1 MATGSLA
8 PTREGLIRGGSL
20 DRGAVAAYGPRALA
34 WAGLVAAAV
43 AVGLAGPNVAR
54 HGTTAAVYALA
65 GLSLNIILGYTGQL
79 SLGHQGLVGTGAL
92 FAAYVSTAHGLP
104 FPVALAVG
112 ALTGG
117 ASAALVGF
125 VALRISGLYLAL
137 ITLVFGLTIEQSLF
151 ELSTFT
157 GGGAGE
163 PANRPASL
171 LPENRY
177 YYVCLLV
184 VAGVCY
190 LDSRLTRSKAGRAFK
205 AIKEDER
212 VAAAM
217 GVNVVGYKL
226 LAFTLSGI
234 VAGVAGAL
242 FSFATQQFVGSDFDF
257 RLALVFV
264 LMTVV
269 GGAGSRAGVVAGSIL
284 FAVLHDFIASFGPFK
299 SFAGLFPTQT
309 GANILQFGPDLVG
322 TVLLLLT
329 LAFNPG
335 GLAQQ
340 LAPVVRW
347 MTGGPFRLRG
357 GGSGGGGSGGGGSGG
372 LGSAPRAA
380 RP

>member
-1 MATGSLA
+1 MTE
-8 PTREGLIRGGSL
+8 RNWRI
-20 DRGAVAAYGPRALA
+20 LA
-34 WAGLVAAAV
+34 WFALIVVVLVFGA
-43 AVGLAGPNVAR
+43 AGPNVAS

-92 FAAYVSTAHGLP
+92 FAAYVTTAHGLP
-104 FPVALAVG
+104 FPVAVAIG
-112 ALTGG
+112 GITGG
-117 ASAALVGF
+117 VAAVLVGF

-137 ITLVFGLTIEQSLF
+137 ITLVFGLTLEQSLF

-163 PANRPASL
+163 PANRPSVL
-171 LPENRY
+171 LAPNRY

-184 VAGVCY
+184 VGAVCY
-190 LDSRLTRSKAGRAFK
+190 LDSRLTRSKAGRGFK

-217 GVNVVGYKL
+217 GINVVGYKL
-226 LAFTLSGI
+226 LAFTLSGV

-242 FSFATQQFVGSDFDF
+242 FAFATQQFVGSDFDF

-264 LMTVV
+264 VMTVV
-269 GGAGSRAGVVAGSIL
+269 GGAGSRAGVVLGAVL
-284 FAVLHDFIASFGPFK
+284 FAILHDFVAGFGPFK
-299 SFAGLFPTQT
+299 AFAGLFPTQT
-309 GANILQFGPDLVG
+309 GANILQFGPDMVG
-322 TVLLLLT
+322 ALLLLLT

-340 LAPVVRW
+340 IAPIVRW
-347 MTGGPFRLRG
+347 MTGGPFRER
-357 GGSGGGGSGGGGSGG
+357 
-372 LGSAPRAA
+372 A
-380 RP
+380 RPAEAEA